1 MFSCFGSSRV
11 VDGSVEFERKL
22 YSMNHYELRELCL
35 KLKEEHKEEMQR
47 LKDNEKWN
55 MRTVQNMYNQLETR
69 INGEIASME
78 AERKAFKEEKALL
91 LRELEYTKTREQG
104 LLATF
109 GRHVREV
116 KALRK
121 ELDAV
126 QSDPMSVQWIFTS
139 LQSMVDEMGDILS
152 DPVSFGI
159 LQDPIVLPTGHAY
172 NRATLNL
179 LQKEVV
185 KGGTFQCPISKVLVQ
200 SDGTEYKKIITIAKL
215 SDLYLRMNT
224 WLGKNAEKA
233 SAIEKEVAQ

>member
-1 MFSCFGSSRV
+1 MVVFESSLKFL
-11 VDGSVEFERKL
+11 SH
-22 YSMNHYELRELCL
+22 SELRRLCVA
-35 KLKEEHKEEMQR
+35 LKERNKEELERVKRYAECSDTHSKTMQES
-47 LKDNEKWN
+47 KE
-55 MRTVQNMYNQLETR
+55 TVHNMYTQLEKR
-69 INGEIASME
+69 INGEIASIE

-91 LRELEYTKTREQG
+91 LKELECAKTREQG

-152 DPVSFGI
+152 DPVSFEI